1 MILTALI
8 SVPVARDDSSA
19 DPKQQGKDPQKY
31 SKSKVNQTK
40 EKIVYF
46 FFQEYAPIPRKL
58 SLADCQN
65 ECAKVASCQY
75 WSYHQPQQKC
85 FLKNHRNAKTTLDY
99 LSSGYISGIK
109 KCPMPKVPS
118 IQTESHVEISGSKFT
133 FLPSTF
139 GQQFQ
144 PGDKV
149 SVQFSEP

>member
-1 MILTALI
+1 MYLSRGMIHQQIL
-8 SVPVARDDSSA
+8 SNRERPP
-19 DPKQQGKDPQKY
+19 PKIFEIESESNKGKKLFRLF
-31 SKSKVNQTK
+31 
-40 EKIVYF
+40 F
-46 FFQEYAPIPRKL
+46 FFQEYAPTPRKL

-65 ECAKVASCQY
+65 ECAKVPSCQY